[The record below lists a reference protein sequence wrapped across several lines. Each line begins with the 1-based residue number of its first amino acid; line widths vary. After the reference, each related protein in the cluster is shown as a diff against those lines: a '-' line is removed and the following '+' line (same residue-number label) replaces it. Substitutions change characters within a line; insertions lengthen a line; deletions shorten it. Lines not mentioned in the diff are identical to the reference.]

1 MTAIAIGLDR
11 ISRVV
16 GYAIKKGNFA
26 EASPNLPQ
34 RILILGEANTSHQSG
49 LETDAIE
56 VTSLRQCGEL
66 FGYGSPIYN
75 SMRILRPR
83 TSDGVGGIPT
93 IVIAQASPVGA
104 TAKIIEINVSGSA
117 NKNVTHNVI
126 IAGRDNVDAS
136 SYAINV
142 ESGDTVAMITA
153 KIAAAI
159 NNVLGSPVTAADFGY
174 SVLTTSKWK
183 GLTANEISVRVDVGD
198 DAAGLTYTIE
208 NVANGSATPDI
219 DLALAQFGNT
229 WYTIVLNTY
238 GLVASIMNALQD
250 FNGIPDPTSPTGR
263 YLGITWKPFIAFS
276 GSVAENPSA
285 ITDAREDDVTIAVC
299 PAPLSEG
306 LSMEA
311 AANMVV
317 LFARVAQDTPELDV
331 AGKSYPDM
339 PTPTDIGVMADYNER
354 DAIVKKGCSTV
365 DLVSGKYQVQDLV
378 TTYHKEGEEPP
389 QFRYCRNLNVD
400 WNFRYGYYLLELLYV
415 LDHAIANDND
425 EVDSTRVVKPKIWKS
440 ILDDYVDSTTR
451 RSLTVDAPFSQASIV
466 VAISSTNPDRFETT
480 LRYKRS
486 GFVRQAATVVE
497 AGFNFGTG
505 VNT

>member
-1 MTAIAIGLDR
+1 MTATAISLDR
-11 ISRVV
+11 VSRVV
-16 GYAIKKGNFA
+16 GYVIKKGNFA

-34 RILILGEANTSHQSG
+34 RIVILGEANDSHQSG
-49 LETDAIE
+49 LETDATE
-56 VTSLRQCGEL
+56 VTSLRQAGEL
-66 FGYGSPIYN
+66 YGYGSPIYQA
-75 SMRILRPR
+75 MRILRPR

-93 IVIAQASPVGA
+93 IVIAQPSPVGA
-104 TAKIIEINVSGSA
+104 AAKIIEINVSGSA
-117 NKNVTHNVI
+117 TKNVTHNVI

-142 ESGDTVAMITA
+142 ENGDTVAMITA
-153 KIAAAI
+153 KIAAAV
-159 NNVLGSPVTAADFGY
+159 NNVLGSPVTASDFGY
-174 SVLTTSKWK
+174 SALLTSKWK

-208 NVANGSATPDI
+208 GVQNGSATPDI

-238 GLVASIMNALQD
+238 GLVSSIMNALQD
-250 FNGIPDPTSPTGR
+250 FNGIPDPAAPTGR
-263 YLGITWKPFIAFS
+263 YVGIVFKPFIAFS
-276 GSVAENPSA
+276 GSVSEDPSA
-285 ITDAREDDVTIAVC
+285 ITDARLDDVTIAVC

-339 PTPTDIGVMADYNER
+339 PTPTDIGLMADYNER

-389 QFRYCRNLNVD
+389 QFRYCRNINLD
-400 WNFRYGYYLLELLYV
+400 WNVRYGYYLLELQYV

-425 EVDSTRVVKPKIWKS
+425 EVDAAKVVKPKIWKS
-440 ILDDYVDSTTR
+440 ILDDYGDSLAKRALIVDST
-451 RSLTVDAPFSQASIV
+451 FMQNSIQ
-466 VAISSTNPDRFETT
+466 VAISTTNPDRFETT
-480 LRYKRS
+480 FRYKRS
-486 GFVRQAATVVE
+486 GFVRQAATVAE